1 METDKH
7 LIVKAHCLYKRYSDG
22 DISAIN
28 GISLSL
34 EKGKIYAL
42 MGSSGCGKSTLL
54 NLIGQLDDA
63 DKGELLYEGKSLE
76 SFSSKSRFRREF
88 FGFVFQFH
96 HLIPVLSLCENIEAA
111 LIHDKVLN
119 AFQRRQKAKALLMDM
134 GLENRVDALATR
146 VSGGERQR
154 ASIARALVNNP
165 KLILADEPTG
175 NVDSQ
180 TSLMILAK
188 LQQFIKQQQG
198 TMLIAT
204 HDFQVGKFADVI
216 LRMKD
221 GVIVSIENKPGRDN
235 EI

>member
-1 METDKH
+1 METEKH
-7 LIVKAHCLYKRYSDG
+7 LLVKAHCLYKHYCDG
-22 DISAIN
+22 DIAAIN

-54 NLIGQLDDA
+54 NLIGQLDDT
-63 DKGELLYEGKSLE
+63 DQGELLYEGKSLD
-76 SFSSKSRFRREF
+76 SFNSKSRFRREF
-88 FGFVFQFH
+88 FGYVFQFH

-111 LIHDKVLN
+111 MIHDTDLN
-119 AFQRRQKAKALLMDM
+119 AFQRRQKAKKLLQDM
-134 GLENRVDALATR
+134 GLESRVDALATR

-204 HDFQVGKFADVI
+204 HDVQVGEFADVI

-221 GVIVSIENKPGRDN
+221 GELISIENKLERDN
-235 EI
+235 KN